1 MYKTWFN
8 IISLFTVIMVALGT
22 IQPVAASNGNMGS
35 SPHSQAPN
43 KPALASALGS
53 GIYDDTNG
61 GWVYSSNWTVVNANN
76 AFQGGYHVSKTLN
89 DSASFTFSGRRFKL
103 SYEADTG
110 YGSLKIAVDGVEV
123 GTIKEA
129 NRDLVWQKTWTSPDF
144 SAKTHTVVFVQASG
158 ASANI
163 DAIRIIGDAAATP
176 TTAPAT
182 PTTAPATST
191 KAATP
196 TTAPATPTRAATP
209 TTAPATS
216 TMAATPTTAPA
227 TPTMAATPTKAAT
240 PTTAPATS
248 TMAATPTTAPA
259 TSTKAATPT
268 TALATSTMAATP
280 TTAPATSTA
289 PAANTHYIS
298 STSGSDTNPGT
309 QAQPWKTIKE
319 VNSVVSSFKP
329 GDSVLFKRGD
339 TWLLNSGGE
348 AGSLVVTASGIAFGA
363 YGSGNDPVFDGS
375 AMTDSGTMSLG
386 EIVIGSVSNVVVQNL
401 ELKNAIKQQIS
412 IGAKSATSNHITVQN
427 CIIHDNRTTD
437 FTLVYVENDVAVG
450 TVNNITIANNLIYN
464 SAWNAIRITGGVTTV
479 SIYGNTIHDFAHDGI
494 DTLPS
499 SNNNNGGVIYGNTI
513 YNIGT
518 TAGGEGMY
526 LPAVSNFEIYNNS
539 VNNATLVG
547 PSDGIKVAAK
557 SGFAEDHINVHN
569 NVVWNISVSNS
580 NTYALW
586 FDTCNTCQAS
596 NNTVY
601 GNYQNSLE
609 FRQYVIY
616 SFKQSRLC

>member
-1 MYKTWFN
+1 
-8 IISLFTVIMVALGT
+8 
-22 IQPVAASNGNMGS
+22 
-35 SPHSQAPN
+35 
-43 KPALASALGS
+43 
-53 GIYDDTNG
+53 
-61 GWVYSSNWTVVNANN
+61 
-76 AFQGGYHVSKTLN
+76 
-89 DSASFTFSGRRFKL
+89 
-103 SYEADTG
+103 
-110 YGSLKIAVDGVEV
+110 
-123 GTIKEA
+123 
-129 NRDLVWQKTWTSPDF
+129 
-144 SAKTHTVVFVQASG
+144 
-158 ASANI
+158 
-163 DAIRIIGDAAATP
+163 
-176 TTAPAT
+176 
-182 PTTAPATST
+182 
-191 KAATP
+191 
-196 TTAPATPTRAATP
+196 
-209 TTAPATS
+209 
-216 TMAATPTTAPA
+216 
-227 TPTMAATPTKAAT
+227 
-240 PTTAPATS
+240 
-248 TMAATPTTAPA
+248 
-259 TSTKAATPT
+259 
-268 TALATSTMAATP
+268 
-280 TTAPATSTA
+280 
-289 PAANTHYIS
+289 
-298 STSGSDTNPGT
+298 
-309 QAQPWKTIKE
+309 
-319 VNSVVSSFKP
+319 
-329 GDSVLFKRGD
+329 
-339 TWLLNSGGE
+339 LNSGGE

-401 ELKNAIKQQIS
+401 ELKNAVKQQIS

-547 PSDGIKVAAK
+547 PSDGIKVAAE

-601 GNYQNSLE
+601 GNYQPLLNLGNTSFTLSNNLAYANVKGTAGLNNFTSDPLFVSPSIGDFHLQPNSPACTAGTSGTYIGAYPC
-609 FRQYVIY
+609 Q
-616 SFKQSRLC
+616 